1 MLRTMFSIFSA
12 VALLMIGGCAKEGT
26 VYDAPIDKVYEKL
39 SNLDIGRGHESAV
52 FRYNEESP
60 PTDMKPNESVTWFM
74 GKNGKGTTVIAH
86 LTDEGGGKTRVFTE
100 VQTPDMGQMAMFKG
114 FASNMIRERI
124 ASYLEERP
132 YDDQKF
138 VDAMYGG
145 NAALMPKEVREAGTA
160 ALKMEADMQ
169 RDMKEMEAQAASG
182 AHQPSSVSKYDV
194 RAGAPMVDTSQYN
207 RR

>member
-1 MLRTMFSIFSA
+1 MTRTILSIFSA
-12 VALLMIGGCAKEGT
+12 LALLLIGGCAKEGT

-39 SNLDIGRGHESAV
+39 SELDIGRGHESAV
-52 FRYNEESP
+52 FRYNDESP
-60 PTDMKPNESVTWFM
+60 PTDAKPNESVTWFM

-86 LTDEGGGKTRVFTE
+86 LTDEGGGKTRVFVE

-132 YDDQKF
+132 YNDQKF

-145 NAALMPKEVREAGTA
+145 NASLVPKEIREAGTS

-169 RDMKEMEAQAASG
+169 REMKEMEASSAA
-182 AHQPSSVSKYDV
+182 QSSTVSRSDV
-194 RAGAPMVDTSQYN
+194 RAGAPMVDTSEYN

>member
-1 MLRTMFSIFSA
+1 MTKTIFSIISA
-12 VALLMIGGCAKEGT
+12 VVLLLTGACAKEGT

-39 SNLDIGRGHESAV
+39 TELDLGKGHESAV
-52 FRYNEESP
+52 FRYNDSSP
-60 PTDMKPNESVTWFM
+60 PTDTKPNESVSWFM
-74 GKNGKGTTVIAH
+74 GKNGKGTAVIAH
-86 LTDEGGGKTRVFTE
+86 LNDEGSGKTRVFVE

-132 YDDQKF
+132 YNDQKF

-145 NAALMPKEVREAGTA
+145 NASLVPKEMREAGTS

-169 RDMKEMEAQAASG
+169 RDMKEMEENGPAEDS
-182 AHQPSSVSKYDV
+182 SSVSRSDV
-194 RAGAPMVDTSQYN
+194 RAGAPMVDPSKYN
-207 RR
+207 H